1 MSADASPRAA
11 RAAPP
16 RRSAGAAGAWA
27 GTTSDALRGPGADA
41 AGRGADAG
49 AQGGAR
55 GAPAEGDP
63 GAAAQ
68 ALPGPGEG
76 DGGDGAAR
84 SRTAWLQQ
92 RRELAGSAVAKNWE
106 AFKSRNPATVQQARL
121 VTAAAP
127 AP

>member
-11 RAAPP
+11 RAAPQ
-16 RRSAGAAGAWA
+16 RHSAGAAGAWA
-27 GTTSDALRGPGADA
+27 GTTSDALQGADT
-41 AGRGADAG
+41 AGRGAAAG
-49 AQGGAR
+49 AQGGVR

-63 GAAAQ
+63 GGAAQ
-68 ALPGPGEG
+68 ALPGLGEG

-121 VTAAAP
+121 TTAAAP